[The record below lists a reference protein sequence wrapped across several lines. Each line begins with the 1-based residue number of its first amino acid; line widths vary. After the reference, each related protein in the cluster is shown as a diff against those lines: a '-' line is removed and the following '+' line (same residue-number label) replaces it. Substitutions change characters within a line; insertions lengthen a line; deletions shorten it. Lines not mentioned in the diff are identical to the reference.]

1 MALFDVEAGFWALRR
16 ELEELVGREA
26 TEALLQRA
34 GASGGASFAR
44 GFTSPARDVEG
55 ALRECL
61 AAYRAAG
68 FGRFELEEIDLPRGR
83 ILIRGRNTFEARMAR
98 RHPGHSDR
106 PACVYTAGA
115 LAGSVNVLLGRRD
128 VVCIERTCAAQGADA
143 CLFELSPAETAGKS
157 PPAGL
162 PLPASGRGTDLV
174 EILFHRMPMGIAII
188 DRDFRIRRY
197 NATWE
202 DFSARYAP
210 PSGAPLAPGVGYFD
224 HLPGTEPIVLPR
236 FQRVLAGE
244 TVREEAVRLESDG
257 IVTYWD
263 IVLAPLVEGE
273 EVVGILNVAVDATER
288 IRAERELREREAQYR
303 SIFESTS
310 DAILIFDLEGRIV
323 EANPAA
329 CKLYGYSRRELVGL
343 SGAEIV
349 HPDYRHL
356 FRDYLRRVGAG
367 ERFTVQSV
375 DLRRDGSPI
384 HVEVRGTPFSYGGK
398 PHLVAVVRDVTE
410 RVRAR
415 ELLEKRVEE
424 RTRELSAL
432 LEVARAAS
440 GSLELPEVL
449 RRVARGL
456 ASAVGVRHCGIY
468 LVDEERGCL
477 IPMEGADPG
486 SLPPKAAVGFRSRH
500 LEPSRD
506 PFTREILETKR
517 PVVCGDAE
525 ADPRTDKEVVRL
537 LGLKSILGV
546 PFVVKGKVVA
556 VAMLASFDAP
566 HAFTEE
572 QVQLAQG
579 IANTVAL
586 AIENARLY
594 ARAREAAT
602 LEERAR
608 LAREL
613 HDSVT
618 QSLYSIAL
626 FAEAAR
632 RLAMAGELETVQEHL
647 GELGEA
653 ARQALKEMRLL
664 VYELRQPAL
673 ARAGLVGALRERLE
687 TVERRAGVEVEF
699 SVEGEGKPSPEVEE
713 GLYRIAQ
720 EALNN
725 ALKHAHA
732 DSVRVRLR
740 LAADSVEL
748 EIRDDGR
755 GFDPAESTGGL
766 GIPGMRERARALGGE
781 FGISS
786 APGEGTAVRV
796 RIPLR

>member
-1 MALFDVEAGFWALRR
+1 
-16 ELEELVGREA
+16 
-26 TEALLQRA
+26 
-34 GASGGASFAR
+34 
-44 GFTSPARDVEG
+44 
-55 ALRECL
+55 
-61 AAYRAAG
+61 
-68 FGRFELEEIDLPRGR
+68 
-83 ILIRGRNTFEARMAR
+83 
-98 RHPGHSDR
+98 
-106 PACVYTAGA
+106 
-115 LAGSVNVLLGRRD
+115 
-128 VVCIERTCAAQGADA
+128 
-143 CLFELSPAETAGKS
+143 
-157 PPAGL
+157 
-162 PLPASGRGTDLV
+162 
-174 EILFHRMPMGIAII
+174 
-188 DRDFRIRRY
+188 
-197 NATWE
+197 
-202 DFSARYAP
+202 
-210 PSGAPLAPGVGYFD
+210 
-224 HLPGTEPIVLPR
+224 
-236 FQRVLAGE
+236 
-244 TVREEAVRLESDG
+244 
-257 IVTYWD
+257 
-263 IVLAPLVEGE
+263 
-273 EVVGILNVAVDATER
+273 VAVDATER